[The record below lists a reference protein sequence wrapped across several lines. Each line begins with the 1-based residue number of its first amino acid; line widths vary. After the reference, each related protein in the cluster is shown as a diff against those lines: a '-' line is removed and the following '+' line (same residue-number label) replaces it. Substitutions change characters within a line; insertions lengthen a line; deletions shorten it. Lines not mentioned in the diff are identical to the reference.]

1 MTKNDSKSFTQRVEE
16 AFFGALDCNDPEQ
29 RELILNKL
37 HSEDPGLCKEVR
49 SMLADFPKAEV
60 LFNDSSRNL
69 VLPIELLADE
79 ELSEGALC
87 NNYRI
92 IQLLGE
98 GGSSKVYKAEQIK
111 PLRREVALKIVKLG
125 MDTQSIIER
134 FQSERQTLA
143 MLEHPNISQV
153 FDAGMTPTGRPYF
166 VMELVQGHKITDYC
180 EANAVP
186 LEERLEIVCE
196 VCSALQFAHNKGV
209 IHRDIKPSNILVS
222 RIDGKAMPKLIDFG
236 IAKATDSM
244 GSDGKTILG
253 QPLGTPAYMS
263 PEQLCCANR
272 DIDTRSDEYGMGV
285 VLYELITGSPLF
297 CNDELL
303 EMGFEGMRHKI
314 LYDVPA
320 PPSSILQSPSG
331 KSIAGKELDW
341 IVMKAIEKDRER
353 RYPTVHALADDLR
366 RYLRNEPVEAHPP
379 SRIYRLTKLIQRYR
393 ITALSIA
400 AAFMALTGGLTFS
413 SILYFRAR
421 RAELEQFKLRE
432 LAEESAHVSKAA
444 ILIMQ
449 GRMPEAEEEVRKM
462 GGILS
467 QPSLEATQV
476 FSSLAMWNAK
486 QGNWG
491 TAADR
496 WLAMSRVNQFDD
508 SDMTDK
514 VTENLLPIAPILLKT
529 GDTIRYREFQQ
540 FLIDRIGM
548 TNHPFATEHL
558 LKLCLLTPA
567 DSSILNSLKHAAWVA
582 EASLPADMATPP
594 TDWMEAW
601 RCVALAMW
609 YFRNGQPDVAIPW
622 CERSLLRDDWE
633 KARGV
638 QARLI
643 RSMSLI
649 KRGVSE
655 PQYTAIQREKSEV
668 IHYLQLPLDQM
679 QGGYFHDW
687 LIAEILLK
695 EAEQLSHKESLQE
708 DMQKDAH

>member
-125 MDTQSIIER
+125 
-134 FQSERQTLA
+134 
-143 MLEHPNISQV
+143 
-153 FDAGMTPTGRPYF
+153 
-166 VMELVQGHKITDYC
+166 
-180 EANAVP
+180 
-186 LEERLEIVCE
+186 
-196 VCSALQFAHNKGV
+196 
-209 IHRDIKPSNILVS
+209 
-222 RIDGKAMPKLIDFG
+222 
-236 IAKATDSM
+236 
-244 GSDGKTILG
+244 
-253 QPLGTPAYMS
+253 
-263 PEQLCCANR
+263 
-272 DIDTRSDEYGMGV
+272 
-285 VLYELITGSPLF
+285 
-297 CNDELL
+297 
-303 EMGFEGMRHKI
+303 MGFEGMRHKI

-449 GRMPEAEEEVRKM
+449 GRMPDAEEEVRKM

-529 GDTIRYREFQQ
+529 GDTIRYREFQE

>member
-1 MTKNDSKSFTQRVEE
+1 MTKDDSTDFTQRVEE
-16 AFFGALDCNDPEQ
+16 AFFGALDCKDAAQ
-29 RELILNKL
+29 REVFLDSLR
-37 HSEDPGLCKEVR
+37 SEDPELGKEVQ
-49 SMLADFPKAEV
+49 SMLADFPKAEI
-60 LFNDSSRNL
+60 LFDDSSRNL
-69 VLPIELLADE
+69 VIPIELLADE
-79 ELSEGALC
+79 ELAEGAVC

-153 FDAGMTPTGRPYF
+153 FDAGMTTTGRPYF
-166 VMELVQGHKITDYC
+166 VMELVQGQKITDYC

-236 IAKATDSM
+236 IAKATNSM

-263 PEQLCCANR
+263 PEQFFCANR
-272 DIDTRSDEYGMGV
+272 DIDTRSDEYGIGV

-297 CNDELL
+297 YNDELL

-314 LYDVPA
+314 LHDVTA
-320 PPSSILQSPSG
+320 PPSSILHSPSG
-331 KSIAGKELDW
+331 KRVARKELDW
-341 IVMKAIEKDRER
+341 IVMKAIEKDRDR

-366 RYLRNEPVEAHPP
+366 KYLRNEPVEAHPP
-379 SRIYRLTKLIQRYR
+379 SRVYRFTKLIQRYR
-393 ITALSIA
+393 VTALSIT

-449 GRMPEAEEEVRKM
+449 GRMPDAEEEVRKM

-476 FSSLAMWNAK
+476 FSTLAMWNAK

-514 VTENLLPIAPILLKT
+514 VTENLLPIAPILVKT
-529 GDTIRYREFQQ
+529 GDIKRYREFQE

-582 EASLPADMATPP
+582 EASLPTDMATPP

-633 KARGV
+633 KARRV

-643 RSMSLI
+643 RAMSLI
-649 KRGVSE
+649 KRGMSE
-655 PQYTAIQREKSEV
+655 SQHTDLQREKSEI

-695 EAEQLSHKESLQE
+695 EAEQL
-708 DMQKDAH
+708 MR